1 MTTIWLLLMIELW
14 GILSRYI
21 FVNFLENQAAE
32 HNTGQLRDPEPVDI
46 ITLACCLVY
55 IRLASS

>member
-21 FVNFLENQAAE
+21 LVTLHENQADE
-32 HNTGQLRDPEPVDI
+32 HNNGQLETQNLW
-46 ITLACCLVY
+46 TLLH
-55 IRLASS
+55 